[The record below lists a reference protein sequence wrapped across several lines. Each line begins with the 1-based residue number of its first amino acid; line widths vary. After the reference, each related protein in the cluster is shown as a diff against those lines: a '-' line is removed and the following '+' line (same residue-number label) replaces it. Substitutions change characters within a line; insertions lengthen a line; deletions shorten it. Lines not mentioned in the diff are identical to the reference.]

1 MKLYAHTYHDEVA
14 GLVLVDATHEEQ
26 YLPAPRQEGI
36 QQFQTAGPILLT
48 VTKVLIATGLPAL
61 NPALLPDISGLDDPR
76 VPEDV
81 RETLRALRVMSSKP
95 HEASIAKSLAILDSH
110 AQIRAMQMDFFGDL
124 PVIVIRHGIPT
135 RQMMPELTEL
145 VHEINNDLQAK
156 MAALSTRGKLIT
168 AEQAGHR
175 INIDQPEIVVEAIH
189 EMVAQVEIIHP

>member
-1 MKLYAHTYHDEVA
+1 
-14 GLVLVDATHEEQ
+14 
-26 YLPAPRQEGI
+26 
-36 QQFQTAGPILLT
+36 
-48 VTKVLIATGLPAL
+48 
-61 NPALLPDISGLDDPR
+61 
-76 VPEDV
+76 
-81 RETLRALRVMSSKP
+81 
-95 HEASIAKSLAILDSH
+95 
-110 AQIRAMQMDFFGDL
+110 
-124 PVIVIRHGIPT
+124 VIVIRHGIPT